1 MKILEIGIYMTI
13 ALLTI
18 GKKQRKQLNSPS
30 STANSRELHFP
41 QNGWEQF
48 KACLRK

>member
-1 MKILEIGIYMTI
+1 MTI
-13 ALLTI
+13 ALLTVA
-18 GKKQRKQLNSPS
+18 KNKDLVKQLSSPS
-30 STANSRELHFP
+30 PTANSRELHFP